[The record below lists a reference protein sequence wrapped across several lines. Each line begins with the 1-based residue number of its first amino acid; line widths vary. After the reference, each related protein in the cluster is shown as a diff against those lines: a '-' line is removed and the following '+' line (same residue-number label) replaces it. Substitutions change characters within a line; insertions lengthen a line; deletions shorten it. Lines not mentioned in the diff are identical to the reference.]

1 MAIRTIFVAL
11 LAFALGLTACALEP
25 AAAGEDTTTGTQ
37 HASLTSGD
45 VVVETGHVG
54 TLGDPYT
61 TAQQGPGLPGDQ
73 LRGGGDPDKPQPDPW
88 NPGQPIVQGEAQ
100 GSIGPTANQPAQ

>member
-1 MAIRTIFVAL
+1 MSIRLIPVAL
-11 LAFALGLTACALEP
+11 LAFALGLLACALEP
-25 AAAGEDTTTGTQ
+25 AAASEDTTTGTQ

-45 VVVETGHVG
+45 VVVQTGQVDSP
-54 TLGDPYT
+54 GDPHT
-61 TAQQGPGLPGDQ
+61 AAQQGPELPGDQ
-73 LRGGGDPDKPQPDPW
+73 LRGSGDPDKPQPDPW